1 MRILVFGANGQV
13 GTELRRRGAS
23 AGFDIAGVDIA
34 ECDLTASGAAAAAIA
49 EARAD
54 AVVNAAAYTAVD
66 KAETDETLALRLN
79 AGAPAEMA
87 AAAAKAGIPF
97 IHYSTDYVFDG
108 TATRPYREDDP
119 TSPLGAYG
127 RTKRAGEE
135 GVAAAGGRYAI
146 LRTSWVFSAH
156 GSNFVKTMLRLAAER
171 PRLRVVADQRG
182 KPTSA
187 AALADAALRV
197 AGELAR
203 HPGCAGLYHVA
214 GDEETSWADFA
225 AAIVEA
231 AGIAVPVD
239 PITTAEYPT
248 PARRPAYSTLD
259 TAKFEK
265 TFGLAA
271 PSWRADLAGVVAELN
286 ASAKETNR

>member
-1 MRILVFGANGQV
+1 MRIFVFGANGQV
-13 GTELRRRGAS
+13 GTELRRRGAA
-23 AGFDIAGVDIA
+23 AGFDISGVDIA
-34 ECDLTASGAAAAAIA
+34 QCDLTAPGAATIAIA

-66 KAETDETLALRLN
+66 KAETEETLALRLN

-87 AAAAKAGIPF
+87 AAAAKAGVPF

-108 TATRPYREDDP
+108 AARRPYREDDP
-119 TSPLGAYG
+119 TNPLGAYG
-127 RTKRAGEE
+127 RTKRAGEIS
-135 GVAAAGGRYAI
+135 VAAAGGRYAI

-171 PRLRVVADQRG
+171 PRLKVVADQRG
-182 KPTSA
+182 RPTPA
-187 AALADAALRV
+187 AALADAALRA
-197 AGELAR
+197 AGALAR
-203 HPGCAGLYHVA
+203 DSGLAGLYHVA
-214 GDEETSWADFA
+214 GDEETDWAGFA

-231 AGIAVPVD
+231 AGLAVPVD
-239 PITTAEYPT
+239 PITTADYPT

-265 TFGLAA
+265 TFGFAA
-271 PSWRADLAGVVAELN
+271 PSWRAGLADVVAELK